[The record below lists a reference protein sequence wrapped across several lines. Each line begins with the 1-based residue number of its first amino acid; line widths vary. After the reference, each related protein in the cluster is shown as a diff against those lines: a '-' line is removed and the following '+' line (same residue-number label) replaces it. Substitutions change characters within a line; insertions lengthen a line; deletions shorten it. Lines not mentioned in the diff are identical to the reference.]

1 MNASESARP
10 APTATRDTHATRIA
24 PGTTRHLASL
34 DILRAC
40 AALMVFTYHCHTEF
54 GLAVHTP
61 YSPTIA
67 QGRFGVHL
75 FYALSGYLI
84 YATLDRD
91 WNTPSPT
98 HSRRYWLWN
107 FWTKRFFR
115 IYPLYVANIAVVL
128 ALSTT
133 IRNGLTTGNLLA
145 HLFGLHSLFR
155 PHHGAI
161 NGVLWTLSIEIQ
173 FYALAPFLYLWARRV
188 SDRMLIICTLTLWVA
203 SYLTIRYGLID
214 TLGFWTKDGAPDAW
228 SYFIGLSQLPSALPL
243 FVIGF
248 LAYRRKTAAASYAT
262 IILAV
267 ALFAA
272 LPYAQRQFAR
282 AQVDRVLL
290 TSVSGLLAGCCFL
303 PLLANASA
311 ITIKENLL
319 TRFLW
324 WISDISYS
332 FYIWHMLVIHLVL
345 QHFPAQ
351 SLGFKVIVSFWLTA
365 IFADFTRR
373 FIERPGIDVGARL
386 LGTRQ
391 PSVVTVAG

>member
-10 APTATRDTHATRIA
+10 ALTATRDTHATRIA

-54 GLAVHTP
+54 GLAVRTP

-67 QGRFGVHL
+67 QGHFGVHL

-91 WNTPSPT
+91 WNTRSPT
-98 HSRRYWLWN
+98 HSRRKWLWN
-107 FWTKRFFR
+107 FWTKRVFR
-115 IYPLYVANIAVVL
+115 IYPLYLANIALVL
-128 ALSTT
+128 ALAPT
-133 IRNGLTTGNLLA
+133 IRDGLTTGNLLS
-145 HLFGLHSLFR
+145 HLFGLHSWFR
-155 PHHGAI
+155 AHHGAI

-173 FYALAPFLYLWARRV
+173 FYALAPFFYLWARRV
-188 SDRMLIICTLTLWVA
+188 SDRTLIACTLTVWAA
-203 SYLTIRYGLID
+203 SYIAIRHVLIERF
-214 TLGFWTKDGAPDAW
+214 GFWTNLGAPDTW

-248 LAYRRKTAAASYAT
+248 LAYRRKSTAASYAT
-262 IILAV
+262 IIIAV
-267 ALFAA
+267 AIFAA
-272 LPYAQRQFAR
+272 LPYAQRQVAR

-290 TSVSGLLAGCCFL
+290 NYATSLLAGCCFL

-311 ITIKENLL
+311 MTVKDTFL
-319 TRFLW
+319 TRFMW
-324 WISDISYS
+324 WISGISYS
-332 FYIWHMLVIHLVL
+332 FYVWHMLVIHLVV
-345 QHFPAQ
+345 QHASGQ
-351 SLGFKVIVSFWLTA
+351 GLGFKVLVAFWLTA

-386 LGTRQ
+386 LGTRR
-391 PSVVTVAG
+391 PSVVSVAG